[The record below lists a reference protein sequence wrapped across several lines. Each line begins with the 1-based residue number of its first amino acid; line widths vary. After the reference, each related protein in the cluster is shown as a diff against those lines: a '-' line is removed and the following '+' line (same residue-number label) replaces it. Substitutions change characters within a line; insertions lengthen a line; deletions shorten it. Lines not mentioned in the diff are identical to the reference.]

1 MVKLIKYLIVV
12 VITVTFSFVI
22 VNASQSK
29 NTEGLVIDLNQN
41 FPYIDKMLLESS
53 RFTQKDDFD
62 PTLVNDYHQYYQV
75 DYSEEEKEDMGYELV
90 LDNDKLS
97 VYLEINSFSVLI
109 HNKETDYY
117 YSSRSEFQ
125 SSNGRSEGNTRIR
138 ARHASGIWVEY
149 VASQNPQ
156 RNLAIPYALLELAD
170 AEFATN
176 GIINE
181 TNSRTSVYELVPE
194 TYRKNKVELK
204 KRNQTD
210 SLIVVDVNLKSIGLR
225 FDVSLEITDEGMFN
239 VFLDQESIVESNDA
253 YKTTAIYLFPNMGA
267 VRDKKA
273 PGYMVIPDGVG
284 ALVRFNERHEATLQS
299 RFYNSDFGVSST
311 TFSNLSVPLYGIIH
325 EVGQNG
331 IYTFLS
337 EGAEQAIF
345 YANLTDN
352 NNYNRAYTKYVL
364 RDIYWQV
371 IDRQNNGQDAVL
383 SQRSDSNFKI
393 HFGFLGSDANYVGIA
408 SRYQSY
414 LVEEGIL
421 TKKIPES
428 DIDLHLSFVMSDLEP
443 SFLWS
448 KRISMTKTNDVLR
461 IYEELKEQGITNQS
475 IKLLGWS
482 KDGNTNR
489 LDRMN
494 FNERDKNYDKLSEHI
509 NADGNQILLNNDYV
523 YAAESSKRVS
533 LISDVTRNIAKT
545 RITFEI
551 NSLSTRRT
559 LYFLDPAKTREKLLS
574 DLSFYED
581 HHYGLSADSI
591 GQSLNSFYRKSYHE
605 RMDTKA
611 YYQEALESYGF
622 VSLVNPNDYLWQY
635 TDQYLDMP
643 VLNAQYRYYT
653 DLIPLIPIILSGH
666 VAMYTSYLNFN
677 AIGEDRLLMMVD
689 YNLYP
694 NYVLT
699 SEDTFKMRYTA
710 SNELYTTHYDSYKAE
725 IVRTYGF
732 VNEALKHVSG
742 KKIVSREMI
751 ETGVSLVTY
760 ENGVSILINYTSND
774 VDYQSIT
781 VEKKSYEVIL

>member
-109 HNKETDYY
+109 HNKETNYY

-181 TNSRTSVYELVPE
+181 TNLRTSVYELVPE

-210 SLIVVDVNLKSIGLR
+210 NQLVIDVNLKTIGLR

-267 VRDKKA
+267 VRDTKA

-311 TFSNLSVPLYGIIH
+311 TFS
-325 EVGQNG
+325 
-331 IYTFLS
+331 
-337 EGAEQAIF
+337 
-345 YANLTDN
+345 
-352 NNYNRAYTKYVL
+352 
-364 RDIYWQV
+364 
-371 IDRQNNGQDAVL
+371 
-383 SQRSDSNFKI
+383 
-393 HFGFLGSDANYVGIA
+393 
-408 SRYQSY
+408 
-414 LVEEGIL
+414 
-421 TKKIPES
+421 
-428 DIDLHLSFVMSDLEP
+428 
-443 SFLWS
+443 
-448 KRISMTKTNDVLR
+448 
-461 IYEELKEQGITNQS
+461 
-475 IKLLGWS
+475 
-482 KDGNTNR
+482 
-489 LDRMN
+489 
-494 FNERDKNYDKLSEHI
+494 
-509 NADGNQILLNNDYV
+509 
-523 YAAESSKRVS
+523 
-533 LISDVTRNIAKT
+533 
-545 RITFEI
+545 
-551 NSLSTRRT
+551 
-559 LYFLDPAKTREKLLS
+559 
-574 DLSFYED
+574 
-581 HHYGLSADSI
+581 
-591 GQSLNSFYRKSYHE
+591 
-605 RMDTKA
+605 
-611 YYQEALESYGF
+611 
-622 VSLVNPNDYLWQY
+622 
-635 TDQYLDMP
+635 
-643 VLNAQYRYYT
+643 
-653 DLIPLIPIILSGH
+653 
-666 VAMYTSYLNFN
+666 
-677 AIGEDRLLMMVD
+677 
-689 YNLYP
+689 
-694 NYVLT
+694 
-699 SEDTFKMRYTA
+699 
-710 SNELYTTHYDSYKAE
+710 
-725 IVRTYGF
+725 
-732 VNEALKHVSG
+732 
-742 KKIVSREMI
+742 
-751 ETGVSLVTY
+751 
-760 ENGVSILINYTSND
+760 
-774 VDYQSIT
+774 
-781 VEKKSYEVIL
+781 